1 MRKFKP
7 LWVAAVSVALCFSA
21 AAHLHAQDTTATAEP
36 VKKDV
41 PYVPTPQPVV
51 DRMLEMAGVKKGDVV
66 YDLGCGDGRIIVT
79 AAKKHGATGIGVDID
94 PERIKESNDNAKA
107 AGVTDKVKFIKQDLF
122 TMEFKDANV
131 LAMYLLPDVN
141 LKLRPK
147 ILDDMKPGS
156 RIVSHS
162 FDMDDWKPDEE
173 DTVDDSTIYFWTVPA
188 KVEGTWN
195 ATIKPAGGGAEQKGT
210 IELKQKFQEVSGT
223 AKVGDKNDALK
234 DVKLKGNE
242 LSFTIGDAKYTAKV
256 DGSKLTGKDDKQ
268 GSLTAEKK

>member
-1 MRKFKP
+1 MRRHSSIIVA
-7 LWVAAVSVALCFSA
+7 VAALAAVCFA
-21 AAHLHAQDTTATAEP
+21 PPPLRAQDEAGAEP

-94 PERIKESNDNAKA
+94 PARIKECHENAKA
-107 AGVTDKVKFIKQDLF
+107 AGVTDKVKFIQQDLF

-131 LAMYLLPDVN
+131 LAMYLLPEVN
-141 LKLRPK
+141 MKLRPK
-147 ILDDMKPGS
+147 ILDGMKPGS

-173 DTVDDSTIYFWTVPA
+173 DQVDDSTIYFWIVPA

-195 ATIKPAGGGAEQKGT
+195 VTLKPAGGAEQKGT
-210 IELKQKFQEVSGT
+210 LELKQKFQEVTGS
-223 AKVGDKNDALK
+223 AKLSDKNDELRDA
-234 DVKLKGNE
+234 KLKGDE
-242 LSFTIGDAKYTAKV
+242 LTFTLGDTTYTAKV
-256 DGSKLTGKDDKQ
+256 NGSKLSGKDDKS
-268 GSLTAEKK
+268 GSLTGEKQ